1 MYTLSSHSPG
11 ISEPDQ
17 SHMDLPSALSLSV
30 QKVSQKYILL
40 LSWLTV
46 SQALP
51 AIFRGIG
58 VYVFDSPPPLML
70 PLGALLL
77 LTVVIA
83 GLARSSLS
91 MSIQERRVLARHSNA
106 LKTLAV
112 ASEVCA
118 VFGCLSRFQSALD
131 LIEDLLRSQLC
142 TSHGEAPLSAEDYH
156 AVHISALGG
165 ASSHAVPHRHLRYA
179 SCAGQASVEIWRT
192 LAHCSSPCSALAGGL
207 ASGACLGA

>member
-1 MYTLSSHSPG
+1 MTPDGWSAPVFRAASFPIAAFLALWHLCSYTATAVGSHKVSTTSSHSPG

-17 SHMDLPSALSLSV
+17 LHMDLSSALSLSV
-30 QKVSQKYILL
+30 QKVSQKNFVL

-51 AIFRGIG
+51 AIFRSIG

-112 ASEVCA
+112 ASEACA

-131 LIEDLLRSQLC
+131 LLEVLLRSQLC
-142 TSHGEAPLSAEDYH
+142 TSHEEAPYQRKTFMLC
-156 AVHISALGG
+156 I
-165 ASSHAVPHRHLRYA
+165 
-179 SCAGQASVEIWRT
+179 
-192 LAHCSSPCSALAGGL
+192 
-207 ASGACLGA
+207 